1 MSRKSLVVLAAGG
14 SAALLICAFIFQAL
28 GYLPCQMCLWQR
40 WPHGGAILAGGL
52 AVLTGARLFI
62 ALGGLSALTTGAI
75 GAYHAGVEQHW
86 WPGPSSCTSSGGLT
100 GLSGSDLLSMDGPKL
115 ILCDDISWQFLWLS
129 MPAWNAVFSLLLV
142 ALWIAAW
149 KAGDA

>member
-1 MSRKSLVVLAAGG
+1 MTRKTLVLLAAGG
-14 SAALLICAFIFQAL
+14 SAALLIGAFIFQAL

-86 WPGPSSCTSSGGLT
+86 WPGPSSCGVWPPRLNHASASV
-100 GLSGSDLLSMDGPKL
+100 GP
-115 ILCDDISWQFLWLS
+115 S
-129 MPAWNAVFSLLLV
+129 PATIMLMA
-142 ALWIAAW
+142 IAATT
-149 KAGDA
+149 